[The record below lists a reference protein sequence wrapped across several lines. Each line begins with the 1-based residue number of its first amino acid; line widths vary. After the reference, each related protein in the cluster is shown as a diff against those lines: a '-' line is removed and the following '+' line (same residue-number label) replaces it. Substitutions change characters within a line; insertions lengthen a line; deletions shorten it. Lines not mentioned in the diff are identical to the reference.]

1 VEYAIQIENVSKRY
15 RMDRQNPHEETLAG
29 SIIGSLRDPVRR
41 VRKIFSTPEDQVHW
55 ALKNVSFNVAHG
67 ESVGVIG
74 SNGAGKS
81 TLMRIVSNLTLPTEG
96 RVTIHGRVGSLLALG
111 VGFNPELTGRENV
124 VMSAVMLGMR
134 MKVAKRRI
142 DEIIEFAGV
151 EEYQNV
157 AVKRYSTG
165 MRVRLGFSVMSTVE
179 PEILI
184 MDEVLGVGDEDFRVR
199 SQDRV
204 HEMINGGRTV
214 LLVSHNRAETYRLCT
229 RTVHLEG
236 GEVLRH
242 RLTPRGLHYPD
253 AVRRVVE
260 SNEAIGLDT
269 PEAAQAKFETN
280 QPEKTHTPA
289 QAKTTSATNGQPK
302 QSASTTSAQ
311 SA

>member
-1 VEYAIQIENVSKRY
+1 MEYAIRVENVSKRY
-15 RMDRQNPHEETLAG
+15 RMDRQRPHEETLVG
-29 SIIGSLRDPVRR
+29 SMIGSLRDPIRR
-41 VRKIFSTPEDQVHW
+41 VRQMLSVPEDHVHW

-96 RVTIHGRVGSLLALG
+96 RVIIHGRVGSLLALG

-124 VMSAVMLGMR
+124 VMSAVMLGLSLKEAR
-134 MKVAKRRI
+134 RRI
-142 DEIIEFAGV
+142 DEVIEFAGV
-151 EEYQNV
+151 EEYEDV
-157 AVKRYSTG
+157 PVKRYSTG

-184 MDEVLGVGDEDFRVR
+184 MDEVLGVGDEDFRVK

-204 HEMINGGRTV
+204 HQMIHGGRTV
-214 LLVSHNRAETYRLCT
+214 LLVSHNRAEVYRLCT

-236 GEVLRH
+236 GEVQRH
-242 RLTPRGLHYPD
+242 RLTPRGLHDAD

-260 SNEAIGLDT
+260 SNLAIGLDT
-269 PEAAQAKFETN
+269 PEAEQAKISETPSPPRTN
-280 QPEKTHTPA
+280 TPP
-289 QAKTTSATNGQPK
+289 AKTA
-302 QSASTTSAQ
+302 
-311 SA
+311 